1 MYYDLK
7 KLKDIFDRLSYSKPE
22 FSTFAEVLDYVL
34 FPFRYYDDN
43 TLFKA
48 DYEKWQSH
56 PQAKLMMEFLT
67 ELGELNPE
75 GFADPLGEFYMM
87 HISHGRLGQYFTPEP
102 ITEMMSIMSM
112 PDELKAGQRLL
123 DPACGS
129 GRFILSAAKRNR
141 HLLFYAADLDPIC
154 CKMCLLNMLLNSLT
168 GEVATMNSISNEFFR
183 GYHVKTQ
190 LLNGHYYPYFVEFTD
205 PEQSVIWLR
214 PQPAPAPQAPKP
226 TELTKAQFFQGT
238 LF

>member
-7 KLKDIFDRLSYSKPE
+7 KLKNTFDRLSYSKSE
-22 FSTFAEVLDYVL
+22 FSTFADVLEYVL
-34 FPFRYYDDN
+34 FPFRYYEDN
-43 TLFKA
+43 DVFKT

-102 ITEMMSIMSM
+102 ITDMMSIMTM
-112 PDELKAGQRLL
+112 PEELKDGQRLL

-141 HLLFYAADLDPIC
+141 HVLFYAADLDPIC
-154 CKMCLLNMLLNSLT
+154 SKMCLLNMLLNSLS
-168 GEVATMNSISNEFFR
+168 GEVATMNSLSNEFFR
-183 GYHVKTQ
+183 GYQVKTK
-190 LLNGHYYPYFVEFTD
+190 LLNGHHYPYFVEFTE

-214 PQPAPAPQAPKP
+214 PQPAHHPHDAKPAEPA
-226 TELTKAQFFQGT
+226 KAQFFQGT